1 MKTSKICYLGDNTV
15 LGAAAYLAGI
25 MTHFEIPYDHI
36 DSEVSPGPEFLETQY
51 AAYILS
57 DYPAKNLSEA
67 QYAHLAQTVSD
78 GAGLIMFGGWESY
91 FGRLGE
97 YHTTILKEILPV
109 EMLSAD
115 DRRNYAQ
122 PVLVVPADGAEN
134 HPILAGLP
142 WQTPPGVGGFN
153 EFRPK
158 KNAEVILEA
167 VRFGVKQERQYF
179 QFEIQA
185 KTPLLV
191 AGTYGKGRTVALG
204 TDVAPHWV
212 GGFVDWG
219 VPRVTQDVPGGDF
232 VDIGGDY
239 AKFFRNI
246 LLFAAKQQEK

>member
-1 MKTSKICYLGDNTV
+1 MKNPKICYLGDNTV
-15 LGAAAYLAGI
+15 EGAAAYLAGI
-25 MTHFEIPYDHI
+25 MTHFEIPYEHI
-36 DSEVSPGPEFLETQY
+36 DSNVCPDSLFCDTQY
-51 AAYILS
+51 AAYVLS
-57 DYPAKNLSEA
+57 DYPAKNLTEE
-67 QYAHLAQTVSD
+67 QYKHLAQCVAD
-78 GAGLIMFGGWESY
+78 GSGLIMFGGWESY

-97 YHTTILKEILPV
+97 YHTTLLKDVLPV
-109 EMLSAD
+109 EMLSED

-122 PVLVVPADGAEN
+122 PVLVVPADGKEN

-158 KNAEVILEA
+158 KDAEVVLEA
-167 VRFGVKQERQYF
+167 VRFSVTQEKQDF
-179 QFEIQA
+179 QFEIQE

-191 AGTYGKGRTVALG
+191 VGTYGKGRTIALG

-219 VPRVTQDVPGGDF
+219 RPRVTQDVPGGDF

-246 LLFAAKQQEK
+246 LLFAVVSR